1 MLIDVHTHIFP
12 SKIAPKTIK
21 VLEKGFLRVQHKPY
35 YAHTDGT
42 VDGLRQSMKE
52 FGVDKC
58 VVLPIATTVKQSE
71 SINQF
76 AISIDSDDVRSFG
89 SVHPMQS
96 DYDRVLEELA
106 EHGIRGIKLH
116 ADYQDFYIDCKE
128 SIAVLKKAEALGL
141 YVTLH
146 SGVDFGQEAPQHCT
160 PERLHHVLQEVS
172 GENII
177 CAHMGSYGYW
187 DDAERYLVGTPVMM
201 DTASVCEDT
210 TPEQYKRIIENHGAD
225 KIMFGT
231 DSPWWTPGE
240 AVGMLESLGLPE
252 EDVEKIKWKNAL
264 RLFWGE

>member
-12 SKIAPKTIK
+12 SKIAPKTIE
-21 VLEKGFLRVQHKPY
+21 VLEAGFLRVQHKPY
-35 YAHTDGT
+35 YAHTAGT

-76 AISIDSDDVRSFG
+76 AISIDSNDVRSFG
-89 SVHPMQS
+89 SVHPMQP

-187 DDAERYLVGTPVMM
+187 DEAERYLVGTPVMM
-201 DTASVCEDT
+201 DTASVCEDI

-231 DSPWWTPGE
+231 DSPWG
-240 AVGMLESLGLPE
+240 GQKESLDLIRALPLPQ
-252 EDVEKIKWKNAL
+252 DQLDAILGGNAQKL
-264 RLFWGE
+264 LDLT

>member
-12 SKIAPKTIK
+12 GKIAPKTIK
-21 VLEKGFLRVQHKPY
+21 VLEAGFLRVQHKPY

-42 VDGLRQSMKE
+42 VDGLRQSMQE

-76 AISIDSDDVRSFG
+76 AASIDSEDVRSFG
-89 SVHPMQS
+89 SVHPMQP
-96 DYDRVLEELA
+96 DYDRVLEGLA
-106 EHGIRGIKLH
+106 EQGIRGIKLH

-201 DTASVCEDT
+201 DTASV
-210 TPEQYKRIIENHGAD
+210 
-225 KIMFGT
+225 
-231 DSPWWTPGE
+231 
-240 AVGMLESLGLPE
+240 LSL
-252 EDVEKIKWKNAL
+252 IHI
-264 RLFWGE
+264 

>member
-12 SKIAPKTIK
+12 SKIAPKTIE
-21 VLEKGFLRVQHKPY
+21 VLEAGFLRVQHKPY
-35 YAHTDGT
+35 YAHTAGT

-76 AISIDSDDVRSFG
+76 AISIDSNDVRSFG
-89 SVHPMQS
+89 SVHPMQP
-96 DYDRVLEELA
+96 DYEPGAGGTGGTWDSGYQAPRGLSGLLHRLQGVHCRA
-106 EHGIRGIKLH
+106 EKSGSAGSVRHPPLR
-116 ADYQDFYIDCKE
+116 C
-128 SIAVLKKAEALGL
+128 GL
-141 YVTLH
+141 RPGGT
-146 SGVDFGQEAPQHCT
+146 QHCT

-187 DDAERYLVGTPVMM
+187 DEAERYLVGTPVMM
-201 DTASVCEDT
+201 DTASVCEDI

-240 AVGMLESLGLPE
+240 AVGMLESLGLPK

>member
-12 SKIAPKTIK
+12 SKIAPKTIN
-21 VLEKGFLRVQHKPY
+21 VLEAGFLRVQHKPY
-35 YAHTDGT
+35 YAHTAGT

-76 AISIDSDDVRSFG
+76 AISIDSNDVRSFG
-89 SVHPMQS
+89 SVHPCSPIMTGCWRNWRNMGFGAS
-96 DYDRVLEELA
+96 SSTRIIRTSTSTARSSHRRA
-106 EHGIRGIKLH
+106 EKSGSAGSVRHPPLR
-116 ADYQDFYIDCKE
+116 C
-128 SIAVLKKAEALGL
+128 GL
-141 YVTLH
+141 RPGGT
-146 SGVDFGQEAPQHCT
+146 QHCT

-187 DDAERYLVGTPVMM
+187 DEAERYLVGTPVMM
-201 DTASVCEDT
+201 DTASVCEDI

-225 KIMFGT
+225 RIMFGT

-240 AVGMLESLGLPE
+240 AVGMLESLGLPK

>member
-21 VLEKGFLRVQHKPY
+21 VLEAGFLQVQHKPY
-35 YAHTDGT
+35 YAHTTGT

-76 AISIDSDDVRSFG
+76 AVSIDSDDVRSFG
-89 SVHPMQS
+89 SVHPMQP

-128 SIAVLKKAEALGL
+128 SIAVLKKAEEWGL
-141 YVTLH
+141 
-146 SGVDFGQEAPQHCT
+146 
-160 PERLHHVLQEVS
+160 
-172 GENII
+172 
-177 CAHMGSYGYW
+177 
-187 DDAERYLVGTPVMM
+187 
-201 DTASVCEDT
+201 
-210 TPEQYKRIIENHGAD
+210 
-225 KIMFGT
+225 
-231 DSPWWTPGE
+231 
-240 AVGMLESLGLPE
+240 
-252 EDVEKIKWKNAL
+252 
-264 RLFWGE
+264 